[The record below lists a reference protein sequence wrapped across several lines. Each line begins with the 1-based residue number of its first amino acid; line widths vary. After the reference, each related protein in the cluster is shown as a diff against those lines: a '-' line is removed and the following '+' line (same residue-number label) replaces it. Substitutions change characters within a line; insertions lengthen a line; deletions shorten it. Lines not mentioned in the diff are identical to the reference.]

1 MDFAVDWTT
10 RIDFDVIRS
19 ARLSG
24 SRSRCV
30 QQGLDGVLTFRAENI
45 RYATNMRPLWWPIN
59 FTGRNCALIPAEG
72 DPVLYVTSGDWARC
86 QQTMHWLPKDNIRP
100 CGTMDDAG
108 IAHTMVT
115 DEFVPT
121 AKELGFA
128 DGRIGVDSVNVH
140 ILLELQKG
148 LPGAEIV
155 PGDDVFQTAMAI
167 KHDEEIKCMRVS
179 NKMSEF
185 AHARAVE
192 FIKPGVRECE
202 VLGVIMDTFYS
213 NGMEVPQCNLIVASV
228 RTPHRSTVC
237 LGPASAA
244 GTCVFMD
251 LGGCFNGYF
260 RDVTRTIVVG
270 KPNDEQVKIF
280 RAVYDSIQAT
290 RETMGRAPRTRE
302 VNEAARAAKTRHGFE
317 GYLGVLGHGIGVS
330 ALPPPLIG
338 DISATGE
345 KVFEFEP
352 NMTFSIEPTVTIPGV
367 PGGGGAR
374 LEDCFR
380 VTEDGNEVLSG
391 NVPYCEKLLGET
403 HVLLVRLPVSLR
415 SGPR

>member
-1 MDFAVDWTT
+1 VDFAVDWTKRT
-10 RIDFDVIRS
+10 DFDLIRS
-19 ARLSG
+19 YRLARLQEQM
-24 SRSRCV
+24 RA
-30 QQGLDGVLTFRAENI
+30 QGLDGILTFRAENI

-86 QQTMHWLPKDNIRP
+86 QQTMYWLPKDNIRP

-115 DEFVPT
+115 EEFIPT
-121 AKELGFA
+121 AKALGFA
-128 DGRIGVDSVNVH
+128 GGKIGVDSVNVH
-140 ILLELQKG
+140 IYQDLVAG
-148 LPGAEIV
+148 LPDAEIV
-155 PGDDVFQTAMAI
+155 PGDDVFQTAMSV

-185 AHARAVE
+185 AHARALE

-202 VLGVIMDTFYS
+202 VLGVIMDSFYS
-213 NGMEVPQCNLIVASV
+213 NGMEVPQCNLIVASGEN
-228 RTPHRSTVC
+228 TAPIHRF
-237 LGPASAA
+237 ASDRPIRR
-244 GTCVFMD
+244 GDLVFMD

-260 RDVTRTIVVG
+260 SDVTRTIVVG
-270 KPNDEQVKIF
+270 RPNEEQTKIYT
-280 RAVYDSIQAT
+280 AVYDSIQAT
-290 RETMGRAPRTRE
+290 RDTMKPGATNTE
-302 VNEAARAAKTRHGFE
+302 VNEAARAAKTKHGFE

-330 ALPPPLIG
+330 SFHPPLIG

-345 KVFEFEP
+345 KVFQFEP

-367 PGGGGAR
+367 RGGGGAR

-380 VTEDGNEVLSG
+380 VTEDGNEVLSD
-391 NVPYCEKLLGET
+391 NVPYCEKLLGKT
-403 HVLLVRLPVSLR
+403 TTDCSCGCP
-415 SGPR
+415 

>member
-10 RIDFDVIRS
+10 RIDFDLIRRV
-19 ARLSG
+19 RLQ
-24 SRSRCV
+24 RLQAEMRR
-30 QQGLDGVLTFRAENI
+30 QGIDGILSFRAEHI

-59 FTGRNCALIPAEG
+59 FTGRNCALIPQEG

-86 QQTMHWLPKDNIRP
+86 QETMHWLPKENIRP

-108 IAHTMVT
+108 IANTMVA
-115 DEFVPT
+115 DEFIPT
-121 AKELGFA
+121 VAALGFTS
-128 DGRIGVDSVNVH
+128 GRIGIDSVNVH
-140 ILLELQKG
+140 ILQALQAG
-148 LPGAEIV
+148 LPDAEIV
-155 PGDDVFQTAMAI
+155 PGDDAFQTAMVV
-167 KHDEEIKCMRVS
+167 KDPEEIKCMRVS

-213 NGMEVPQCNLIVASV
+213 NGMEVPQCNLIVASGEN
-228 RTPHRSTVC
+228 TAPIHRF
-237 LGPASAA
+237 ASDRAIRR
-244 GTCVFMD
+244 GDLVFMD

-260 RDVTRTIVVG
+260 SDVTRTIVVG
-270 KPNDEQVKIF
+270 KPNDQQVRIF

-290 RETMGRAPRTRE
+290 REVMKPGVTNAD
-302 VNEAARAAKTRHGFE
+302 VNDAARAAKTRHGFE

-330 ALPPPLIG
+330 AFAPPLIG
-338 DISATGE
+338 DVSATGE
-345 KVFEFEP
+345 KIFELQP

-380 VTEDGNEVLSG
+380 VTDDGNEVLSG

-403 HVLLVRLPVSLR
+403 MDCSCGCP
-415 SGPR
+415 